1 MTTAPRRYGPLL
13 KAIVFCLAALP
24 APITAASPPLSVP
37 YVATPV
43 PTVERMLKLASVG
56 PGDTIYDLGSGDG
69 RLVITA
75 VQQFAASKGV
85 GVDIDPR
92 RIEESRDNAKLAGVA
107 DRVTFVEGDLF
118 KFDFREAD
126 VLTLYLLPR
135 INLKL
140 RPKIL
145 AWLEPGSRVV
155 SHGFSMKD
163 WEPDVRD
170 GDIMLWI
177 VPAEVE
183 GTWTGHAGGKSYS
196 LRLSQTFQRV
206 AGTLATS
213 GRNVTLNDVHLKG
226 RDFAFAASAGDGRRP
241 IRFEGRVEGAEI
253 EGLLSLD
260 GTEHPLTLARDG
272 APKPDGAR

>member
-1 MTTAPRRYGPLL
+1 
-13 KAIVFCLAALP
+13 
-24 APITAASPPLSVP
+24 VP

-140 RPKIL
+140 RPRIL

-163 WEPDVRD
+163 WQPDVRD

-177 VPAEVE
+177 VPADVE
-183 GTWTGHAGGKSYS
+183 GTWTGQAGGKSYR
-196 LRLSQTFQRV
+196 LTLSQTFQHV
-206 AGTLATS
+206 TGTLAVS
-213 GRNVTLNDVHLKG
+213 GRNTALKDVRLKG
-226 RDFAFAASAGDGRRP
+226 REFAFTVPAGDGRLP
-241 IRFEGRVEGAEI
+241 IRFEGRAEGAEI
-253 EGLLSLD
+253 EGRLSLG
-260 GTEHPLTLARDG
+260 GTEHLLKLARAG
-272 APKPDGAR
+272 GPKPDGAR